1 MKKVIQRT
9 SPRRIYRCFINDH
22 FVHWAVEEPLRP
34 FGCILRHQ
42 GGFWQQGRQVERY
55 EGDFSLGKFCYFYQT
70 ISDLWLCFWIAT
82 RGGQQL
88 TSCSHHLQGALI
100 PILCFSHLR
109 KWNCCGGGV
118 KSTGITFFV
127 RQKAADANVTHCEAV
142 FTTEESK
149 LKSSEEGEGN
159 DEEEDLTEPLD
170 THDRKTRQG
179 SSSQYQSIYVYKYC
193 CGNAV

>member
-1 MKKVIQRT
+1 MKKVIQRK
-9 SPRRIYRCFINDH
+9 SPMRIYRCFINDH

-100 PILCFSHLR
+100 NSVFFSPQKMELLWLWCQEHWHHFSCPAKGCRCQCNPL
-109 KWNCCGGGV
+109 WSCLHHWGIQVEVLGG
-118 KSTGITFFV
+118 
-127 RQKAADANVTHCEAV
+127 R
-142 FTTEESK
+142 
-149 LKSSEEGEGN
+149 
-159 DEEEDLTEPLD
+159 
-170 THDRKTRQG
+170 RRQG
-179 SSSQYQSIYVYKYC
+179 WRGGSDGTSWYPWQK
-193 CGNAV
+193 N